1 MFVYIR
7 THFCITL
14 IGRNLT
20 TQLAGSPQGNWRWN
34 SNSIDSRR
42 IARAPRRACLQ
53 ATPTKDWAQ
62 TLHCLKSP
70 PTFFEAS
77 QMQCHDPFD
86 FPTEFLVMPCKW
98 KVPLA
103 NRKLSDSHRI
113 WSSDKRFIRTNY
125 LAITLS
131 RSEEVEMILYGR
143 KTG

>member
-20 TQLAGSPQGNWRWN
+20 AQLAGSPQGNWRWN
-34 SNSIDSRR
+34 SNSIDWDVWPERHGELACR
-42 IARAPRRACLQ
+42 LPLQKTEHKHCIASNHP
-53 ATPTKDWAQ
+53 P
-62 TLHCLKSP
+62 HFLKLP
-70 PTFFEAS
+70 KCNVMIHLIF
-77 QMQCHDPFD
+77 QL
-86 FPTEFLVMPCKW
+86 EFLVMPCKW